1 YWHCTLTTSSNPSPA
16 TIPLSSSI
24 YLLSLHDALPIFSH
38 ALPADRQ
45 RHARAAII
53 DVGLRAGERHTVVRR
68 HDDDR
73 VVELTRAFECLDD
86 VPKISIESLNLEIVV
101 EQILPHVGGVGQVW
115 RDLNPFRFQ

>member
-73 VVELTRAFECLDD
+73 VVELTRAFECLEDR
-86 VPKISIESLNLEIVV
+86 KSTRLNSSHGSSSYAVFCLKEKK
-101 EQILPHVGGVGQVW
+101 QMKNQ
-115 RDLNPFRFQ
+115 RYSC